1 MPHYHPVPITCLVQ
15 TDSLLCDLVWRSRQ
29 QCGRIWRRSLLF
41 RVRQRGTDEVI
52 WASEI
57 CNFVPFD
64 HHLSRLH
71 LRLLCVLLLIL
82 SESSDQVK
90 VLFAQALKD
99 AFPSLQQ
106 DVRSQV
112 HGCCNARLIL
122 VWHTVWFVSRRTQC
136 NVWTAAPKSK
146 RVQPES
152 LATCERGQM
161 GKVIRVIMFVAH
173 PVFSNQRSW
182 SRKATQSMALTSDGC
197 YTLFCTHKDTSLD
210 AYSAAYNTTYLYKYK
225 CDYIDHIYSIL

>member
-1 MPHYHPVPITCLVQ
+1 M
-15 TDSLLCDLVWRSRQ
+15 WRSRQ

-71 LRLLCVLLLIL
+71 LRLLCVLLL

-161 GKVIRVIMFVAH
+161 GRVIRVIMFVAH
-173 PVFSNQRSW
+173 LIKGLGHERQPKVWPWPQ
-182 SRKATQSMALTSDGC
+182 M
-197 YTLFCTHKDTSLD
+197 DTSLD
-210 AYSAAYNTTYLYKYK
+210 AYSAAYNTTYLYEYK